1 MKISAE
7 LNFPADYSGNVS
19 DKYVKEK
26 IASLIAEKISAELL
40 KHDAIEFK
48 HRLDD
53 KYYTVKGTVD
63 FYCENDQLTYCIQ
76 SGIICK

>member
-7 LNFPADYSGNVS
+7 LNFPADYYHNVS
-19 DKYVKEK
+19 DEYIKEK
-26 IASLIAEKISAELL
+26 IASLIAEKIAAVLFEY
-40 KHDAIEFK
+40 DAIEFK

-63 FYCENDQLTYCIQ
+63 FYCE
-76 SGIICK
+76 K